1 MPYGISKG
9 GGTCGKTQWAVLNKQ
24 TGKSMGCH
32 SSRKSALKQ
41 LAALN
46 VNVKETTVTK
56 PLRESTGLLEAPTNG
71 TSGSRR
77 NIQIITPGWGSS
89 GYYSAEVLERAATN
103 KVIPAGTHMY
113 LNHMSE
119 TERHDRPG
127 RDVEKIGAV
136 LVEDATWDGTRL
148 MAPAD
153 LIGPHAELIESLAP
167 YIGVSI
173 SGSATDIT
181 IGEAE
186 GRTGPIIE
194 DLAVVNSVDFVTH
207 AGRGGMVLLESARP
221 SHVNALAVSHGV
233 AEATANDTREALQT
247 ALREEYGGEKS
258 WVWVR
263 DFDDTTVWFEHE
275 TPDESGTWAEGYTL
289 ADNGAV
295 TLAGGRVEVRAR
307 TEYVPVSPAGNSTE
321 ESREDAMTTTP
332 EGAAPAT
339 EAATTSTEGTE
350 GTETTSEATGVT
362 EATTTE
368 TSGTTPA
375 EPAAAA
381 TESTTSPTE
390 ENTMTHTP
398 GAGGT
403 APTNPRQLMEA
414 QIAAQGRQIAQMQA
428 QNRARDIIAEVLAS
442 GWIGEAQRARLTG
455 QLLANVPLTEAGELD
470 EPTLRTRVTEALEAT
485 ESEAAEILQA
495 AGYGTPRGL
504 GALSTPA
511 TAAATEKVSADLAES
526 LSGAFGLSESAT
538 KTAVKGR

>member
-32 SSRKSALKQ
+32 SSRKSAVKQ

-46 VNVKETTVTK
+46 ANVKEGVMSK
-56 PLRESTGLLEAPTNG
+56 PIREVGGLLEAAASTAAPT
-71 TSGSRR
+71 RR

-103 KVIPAGTHMY
+103 KVIPAGTHMM

-119 TERHDRPG
+119 SEKRDRPEG
-127 RDVEKIGAV
+127 DVEKIGAV
-136 LVEDATWDGTRL
+136 LVEDAAWDGRRL
-148 MAPAD
+148 WGPAD

-221 SHVNALAVSHGV
+221 SHVNALAVSHGIT
-233 AEATANDTREALQT
+233 EATANDTREALQA

-307 TEYVPVSPAGNSTE
+307 TEYVPVSPAGNTEESTT

-332 EGAAPAT
+332 EGAATAT
-339 EAATTSTEGTE
+339 GAAPTSTTGTE
-350 GTETTSEATGVT
+350 GTEPVT
-362 EATTTE
+362 EATTE

-428 QNRARDIIAEVLAS
+428 QNRARDIVAEVLAG